1 MGCGS
6 PSPSTGLLSSAGGRR
21 SPMGWDC
28 GSRRPLPQSPA
39 AVPTI
44 RRLRNG
50 KGCSKVTPLVDDRP
64 KAASQKG
71 PVLPKALP
79 TLDAT
84 WPLTPP
90 LHQDAPREHSGS
102 GAPKPPSLRA
112 GTGHPVH
119 HSVPRPRA
127 APDSAGETSVG
138 SIGSSRS
145 FAMVDFLFLHG
156 LGTEDYFSNNPIS
169 ECLPHNV
176 ILQFRPWLSL

>member
-1 MGCGS
+1 
-6 PSPSTGLLSSAGGRR
+6 
-21 SPMGWDC
+21 MGWDC

-102 GAPKPPSLRA
+102 GAPQAPLLEGWDWPS
-112 GTGHPVH
+112 
-119 HSVPRPRA
+119 RPSQGPQA
-127 APDSAGETSVG
+127 QGSARQCWGNLG
-138 SIGSSRS
+138 GIG
-145 FAMVDFLFLHG
+145 
-156 LGTEDYFSNNPIS
+156 
-169 ECLPHNV
+169 
-176 ILQFRPWLSL
+176 